1 MEDLSNKMSFE
12 EIEHVIDILNPCVDN
27 YLFVLNLKNR
37 HYVISENAVD
47 RFPLPAADF
56 PDYTAAFTKVVYEE
70 DLELLSKDLTEIVS
84 GKKSFHNLR
93 YRWKDKEGKPVWI
106 NCRGNVLVDEEGRP
120 ELITGC
126 INEIGKKQQADN
138 VSGLLGETSLRA
150 ELSELI
156 KNDKGVFPAYRY

>member
-27 YLFVLNLKNR
+27 YLFVLNLKNG

-70 DLELLSKDLTEIVS
+70 DLDLLSQDLTEIVS

-138 VSGLLGETSLRA
+138 VSGAAWRDKPQGRA
-150 ELSELI
+150 
-156 KNDKGVFPAYRY
+156 FRAY

>member
-56 PDYTAAFTKVVYEE
+56 P
-70 DLELLSKDLTEIVS
+70 
-84 GKKSFHNLR
+84 
-93 YRWKDKEGKPVWI
+93 
-106 NCRGNVLVDEEGRP
+106 
-120 ELITGC
+120 
-126 INEIGKKQQADN
+126 
-138 VSGLLGETSLRA
+138 
-150 ELSELI
+150 
-156 KNDKGVFPAYRY
+156 